1 MSNLVHGMMCVLLET
16 GLVLFDMSDH
26 CMYFCGKQQLTLT
39 SGVLDCNSKVV
50 FYSSLTL
57 LCNGQSFKI
66 LPHSLVAPPSFLVY
80 NKFHISFDL

>member
-1 MSNLVHGMMCVLLET
+1 MSTKLKYTRIIAYLLRRRT
-16 GLVLFDMSDH
+16 RRIL
-26 CMYFCGKQQLTLT
+26 
-39 SGVLDCNSKVV
+39 V

-80 NKFHISFDL
+80 NKFHISFDLQLKL